1 VFDEVY
7 ILLHLNI
14 IAFVMLHNNTK
25 GLSTFEEE
33 EEGHTFFRN
42 VGKL

>member
-1 VFDEVY
+1 VFDKVH
-7 ILLHLNI
+7 ILFHFNI
-14 IAFVMLHNNTK
+14 IAFVMLHNNNK
-25 GLSTFEEE
+25 GLLTFEE